1 MILIRG
7 VGQTCWERTHREYTE
22 IAVEILA
29 SASLREGREASWS
42 RLGLST
48 TPRLGDIFLPRD
60 CCFSHVGLYRSK
72 KHAPHQPPRQAG
84 EAATCS
90 PSLEG
95 SLFPSAF
102 SAFPYLVLLSAPLK
116 KTGRCQEIQFLP
128 LFPFLGAGLHQSP
141 PHVNCSGLCSRPR
154 PVPSLHSQL

>member
-48 TPRLGDIFLPRD
+48 RPRLGDIFLPRD

-95 SLFPSAF
+95 SL
-102 SAFPYLVLLSAPLK
+102 LLLSAPFL
-116 KTGRCQEIQFLP
+116 TLFSCQLP
-128 LFPFLGAGLHQSP
+128 LRKLGDVRKSSFSPF
-141 PHVNCSGLCSRPR
+141 
-154 PVPSLHSQL
+154 SLSLVLASTRAPLT